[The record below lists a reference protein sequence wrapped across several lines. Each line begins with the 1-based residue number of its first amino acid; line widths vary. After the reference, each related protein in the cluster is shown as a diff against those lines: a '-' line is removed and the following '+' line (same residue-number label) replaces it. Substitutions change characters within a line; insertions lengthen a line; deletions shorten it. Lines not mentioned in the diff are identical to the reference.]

1 MTFRQ
6 AKISQITQQKNSDK
20 WKKKKL
26 DFIKA
31 NNFASKNIIK
41 KMKRPQSEF
50 WKIFANLISDKGFL
64 NPEYLTVRTQYNN
77 LLKNWQII

>member
-1 MTFRQ
+1 M
-6 AKISQITQQKNSDK
+6 
-20 WKKKKL
+20 KKSKL

-31 NNFASKNIIK
+31 NNFDSKDIIK

-50 WKIFANLISDKGFL
+50 WKIFANPISDKEFL

>member
-1 MTFRQ
+1 M
-6 AKISQITQQKNSDK
+6 
-20 WKKKKL
+20 KKKKL

-31 NNFASKNIIK
+31 NNFASKDIIK

-50 WKIFANLISDKGFL
+50 WKIFANPISDKEFL